1 MKDILIK
8 IIPVGMLET
17 NCYIVGDPAS
27 GEGIIIDPGDEFS
40 KIAAAIDS
48 TKLKIKY
55 LINTHGHHDHIGAD
69 WQVKEKYGC
78 RILIHEEDAGM
89 LGNPLLNLS
98 FKKDRSEVKDLQA
111 DQLLQEGDVVSAG
124 AIKLEVIHTPGHTP
138 GCICLLGNGYLF
150 TGDTLFAGAVGRTD
164 LPGGSFEKL
173 NNSIQTKLKP
183 LPDTL
188 KIYPG
193 HGASSTIGREKRENP
208 FM

>member
-1 MKDILIK
+1 
-8 IIPVGMLET
+8 
-17 NCYIVGDPAS
+17 
-27 GEGIIIDPGDEFS
+27 
-40 KIAAAIDS
+40 
-48 TKLKIKY
+48 
-55 LINTHGHHDHIGAD
+55 
-69 WQVKEKYGC
+69 
-78 RILIHEEDAGM
+78 M

>member
-40 KIAAAIDS
+40 KIAAAIDN